1 MIYLPKYPSH
11 LFFYCDLP
19 PQEGGE
25 TPIIL
30 STVAYDK
37 INAKYPEFVREIK
50 EKGIRYVRVMPLE
63 DDPTSGVG
71 RSWQNSFKT
80 SDRRQVEE
88 KCKGAYDRIEWLPDG
103 SLKTVSFK
111 FPGVKLEERTQRMTW
126 FNQIV
131 AAYLAWR
138 DVRNDPKK
146 VVVFGDETE
155 IDSNLIEKCFD
166 ILKENGVEFKWRK
179 GDVLMID
186 NSLVLHVSFEFDF
199 DTFLRS
205 IRCCF
210 FFYYS
215 IYFINFLG

>member
-30 STVAYDK
+30 SSVAYEK
-37 INAKYPEFVREIK
+37 VLEQIPEFVREIE
-50 EKGIRYVRVMPLE
+50 EKGVRYVRVMPLE
-63 DDPTSGVG
+63 DDPSSGVG

-80 SDRRQVEE
+80 SDRREVEE
-88 KCKGAYDRIEWLPDG
+88 KCKGAYEKIEWLPDG
-103 SLKTVSFK
+103 SLKTTSFK
-111 FPGVKLEERTQRMTW
+111 FPGVKLETRTQKMTW

-131 AAYLAWR
+131 AAYYAWR

-146 VVVFGDETE
+146 VIIFGDGTS
-155 IDSNLIEKCFD
+155 IDSSLIEKCFK
-166 ILKENGVEFKWRK
+166 ILKENDVEFKWKK

-186 NSLVLHVSFEFDF
+186 NLLVLHVSF
-199 DTFLRS
+199 
-205 IRCCF
+205 
-210 FFYYS
+210 FFYYK
-215 IYFINFLG
+215 IQIPI